1 MTILSQIES
10 TLPNLSKAESKVAAY
25 ILEHPKQTMSRHI
38 GELSKEIGVSEPT
51 VIRFCRTLGLD
62 GYKSFKLSL
71 AQSLP
76 QTSEQLLVDITHND
90 SPLKIGQKII
100 DSAIASLQETRKNLD
115 SPQLGKAIEALLR
128 AERIEFYGQG
138 GSGIVASD
146 AQQKFFRLGT
156 PVVAYSDPYIHCV
169 SATLLTPG
177 CAVVAVSHSG
187 SSTDLLHSV
196 KLAMENGATTIAITA
211 RQSVLAET
219 ADIVLPIDVQEDS
232 THYAPIKSRMSQLA
246 LLDTLAIAIA
256 VAREDEQDL
265 TERLSRSND
274 ALAHKH
280 SQNLSQ

>member
-10 TLPNLSKAESKVAAY
+10 TLPNLSKAESKVATY
-25 ILEHPKQTMSRHI
+25 VLQHPKQTISRHI

-71 AQSLP
+71 ARSLP
-76 QTSEQLLVDITHND
+76 QTSDQLLVDITHND

-115 SPQLGKAIEALLR
+115 SPQLGKAVEALLK

-169 SATLLTPG
+169 SATLLTSK

-187 SSTDLLHSV
+187 TSTDLLRSV
-196 KLAMENGATTIAITA
+196 ESAKQNGATTIAITA
-211 RQSVLAET
+211 RQSVLAKT
-219 ADIVLPIDVQEDS
+219 ADIVLPIDVREDS

-265 TERLSRSND
+265 TERLSRAND

-280 SQNLSQ
+280 S

>member
-25 ILEHPKQTMSRHI
+25 ILEHPKQTMNRHI

-51 VIRFCRTLGLD
+51 IIRFCRSLGLD
-62 GYKSFKLSL
+62 GYKSFKLNL

-76 QTSEQLLVDITHND
+76 QTSNQLLVDITHSD
-90 SPLKIGQKII
+90 SPLKIGEKII
-100 DSAIASLQETRKNLD
+100 DSAIASLQVTRKHLD
-115 SPQLGKAIEALLR
+115 SPELGKAIDALLK
-128 AERIEFYGQG
+128 ASRIEFYGQG
-138 GSGIVASD
+138 GSGIVAND

-169 SATLLTPG
+169 SATLLTED
-177 CAVVAVSHSG
+177 CVVVAVSHSG
-187 SSTDLLHSV
+187 TSKDLLHSV
-196 KLAMENGATTIAITA
+196 ELAKENGATTIAITA
-211 RQSVLAET
+211 GQSILAKT

-232 THYAPIKSRMSQLA
+232 THYAPIKSRMSQLV

-256 VAREDEQDL
+256 VAREDEQAL
-265 TERLSRSND
+265 TEKLSRAND

-280 SQNLSQ
+280 S

>member
-1 MTILSQIES
+1 MLSEIES
-10 TLPNLSKAESKVAAY
+10 VLPNLSKAESRVAEY
-25 ILEHPKQTMSRHI
+25 VLKHPKQTMSKHI

-51 VIRFCRTLGLD
+51 IIRFCRTLGLE
-62 GYKSFKLSL
+62 GFKSFKLRL

-76 QTSEQLLVDITHND
+76 RPNNQLLADINHDD
-90 SPLKIGQKII
+90 SPLKIGYKII

-115 SPQLGKAIEALLR
+115 NPELGKAVDALLK
-128 AERIEFYGQG
+128 ASRIEFYGQG

-169 SATLLTPG
+169 SATLLTSD
-177 CAVVAVSHSG
+177 CVVVAVSHSG
-187 SSTDLLHSV
+187 SSKDLLHSV
-196 KLAMENGATTIAITA
+196 ELAKENGATTIAITA
-211 RQSVLAET
+211 GQSILAKT

-232 THYAPIKSRMSQLA
+232 THYAPIKSRMSQLV

-256 VAREDEQDL
+256 VAREDEQSL
-265 TERLSRSND
+265 TGKLSRAND

-280 SQNLSQ
+280 SK

>member
-10 TLPNLSKAESKVAAY
+10 TLPNLSKAESKVATY
-25 ILEHPKQTMSRHI
+25 ILKHPKQTMSRYI

-51 VIRFCRTLGLD
+51 IIRFCRTLGLD
-62 GYKSFKLSL
+62 GYTSFKLSL

-76 QTSEQLLVDITHND
+76 QPSNQLLVDITHND

-100 DSAIASLQETRKNLD
+100 DSAIASLQVTRKHLD
-115 SPQLGKAIEALLR
+115 SPELGKAVDALLK
-128 AERIEFYGQG
+128 ASRIEFYGQG

-169 SATLLTPG
+169 SATLLTPD
-177 CAVVAVSHSG
+177 CVVVAVSHSG
-187 SSTDLLHSV
+187 SSKDLLHSV
-196 KLAMENGATTIAITA
+196 KLAKENGATTIAITA
-211 RQSVLAET
+211 GQSILAKT

-256 VAREDEQDL
+256 VAREDEQSL
-265 TERLSRSND
+265 TKKLSRAND
-274 ALAHKH
+274 ALALKH
-280 SQNLSQ
+280 E